1 MIVRGTTPTIRYT
14 FSNVDIADIA
24 TCYLT
29 IKQGTTVIE
38 KTLQD
43 ATAGDGYLDWV
54 LSQAETLSLDE
65 NQNAEVQ
72 IRYKMTSGMVYA
84 STISTGLPYKILKQG
99 EI

>member
-29 IKQGTTVIE
+29 IKQGITVIE

-72 IRYKMTSGMVYA
+72 IRYKMTNGMVYA